1 LAEARGGEVQC
12 VYDHPVGALSAAVE
26 LHTLTQE
33 VLDSAREAGA
43 ELDLATAAGTA
54 RALVAGSGTPA
65 G

>member
-1 LAEARGGEVQC
+1 M
-12 VYDHPVGALSAAVE
+12 YDHPVGALSAAVE

-43 ELDLATAAGTA
+43 ELDLATAVGTA